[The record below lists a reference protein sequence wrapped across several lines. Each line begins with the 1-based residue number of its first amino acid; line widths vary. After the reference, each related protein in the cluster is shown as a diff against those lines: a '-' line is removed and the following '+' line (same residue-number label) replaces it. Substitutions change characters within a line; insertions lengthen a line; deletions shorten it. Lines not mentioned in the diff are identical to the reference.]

1 MADRRGGAAFA
12 SLSLA
17 MIATLLSMG
26 ALAVVGALA
35 AMLVVWAISI
45 IRETLRL
52 PDQWRRVRLRKRPG
66 FVRS

>member
-1 MADRRGGAAFA
+1 
-12 SLSLA
+12 